1 MLHSLSFF
9 PMAMQIFWK
18 QPSLEDVERLLR
30 GCADEIDHLG
40 PEAFANV
47 RLLGQRETA
56 EVPQITLQLLAGLTM
71 ADQKDFLQQEIL
83 LIMAYLR
90 GNKDLL
96 EEIRKMYLP
105 HVIIEAPP
113 PKRRRGRPALT
124 EAELEGEPSSDDAP
138 RAPGGME

>member
-1 MLHSLSFF
+1 
-9 PMAMQIFWK
+9 MAMQIFWK

-105 HVIIEAPP
+105 
-113 PKRRRGRPALT
+113 KRRRGRPALT
-124 EAELEGEPSSDDAP
+124 ESELEGEPSSDDAP